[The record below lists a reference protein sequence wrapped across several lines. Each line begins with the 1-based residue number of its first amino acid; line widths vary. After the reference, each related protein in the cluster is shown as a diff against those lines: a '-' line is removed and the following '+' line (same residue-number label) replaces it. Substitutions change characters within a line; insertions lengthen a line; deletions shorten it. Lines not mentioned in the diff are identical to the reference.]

1 MQNIPIK
8 DFEIGQ
14 GQPLTLISG
23 PCVIESEEHCLYCA
37 EELKKITADLPVNL
51 IFKASYDKANR
62 LSLNSDRG
70 VGIDEGMRILAR
82 VKNELNLPVTS
93 DIHEPWQADKVKEI
107 LDIIQI
113 PALLCR
119 QTDLVVAAARTGK
132 PVSIKKGQFMAP
144 VNMKPIVDKVH
155 NESNP
160 NVILMER
167 GTSFGYHRLVNDMT
181 SIPIMKQMG
190 CPVAFDASHSV
201 QLPGAGTGETTGG
214 LREHIPTVAL
224 AGLAA
229 GANMLFIE
237 THNNPAESK
246 SDRGSIFPLSE
257 LKDLLKRLLKVY
269 EAVN

>member
-8 DFEIGQ
+8 DFIIGD
-14 GQPLTLISG
+14 GQPLTIISG

-37 EELKKITADLPVNL
+37 HELKKILSDLPVNL

-62 LSLNSDRG
+62 LSANSDRG
-70 VGIDEGMRILAR
+70 VGIDEGMRILSR
-82 VKNELNLPVTS
+82 VKEETGLPVTS
-93 DIHEPWQADKVKEI
+93 DVHEPWQIDKVKEI

-119 QTDLVVAAARTGK
+119 QTDLVVAAARSGK

-144 VNMKPIVDKVH
+144 INMKPIVDKVKS
-155 NESNP
+155 ESNP
-160 NVILMER
+160 HVLLMER

-181 SIPIMKQMG
+181 AIPIMKDMG

-201 QLPGAGTGETTGG
+201 QLPGAGQGETTGG
-214 LREHIPTVAL
+214 LREHIPTLAL

-229 GANMLFIE
+229 GAQVLFIE
-237 THNNPAESK
+237 THNKPEESK
-246 SDRGSIFPLSE
+246 SDRGSIFPLDE
-257 LKDLLKRLLKVY
+257 LRELVVKLLKVY